1 MAEILVLA
9 ERAPSG
15 AIRPTVAEL
24 LGLAARLGDAVAV
37 VVSPPG
43 DASAV
48 EQLGQWGAARVIVA
62 ESDRATSA
70 DAALGVL
77 EADALVAAMQQ
88 SSPAAV
94 LVPNSVVGRDVA
106 GRVAVRTGS
115 GLAADAVDVTLQG
128 ERVVASHSVFGG
140 AWQTESAVDG
150 APMIVTVRIGAVDDR
165 APAAAGT
172 VSTVPI
178 EGGAPAATVDS
189 VEDLTP
195 ASDRPELRGAS
206 TVVSG
211 GRGLGS
217 KENFVLVEQL
227 ADALGAAVGASRAA
241 VDAGYTPQSTQ
252 VGQTGITVAPQL
264 YVALGISGAI
274 QHRAG
279 MQTAKTIV
287 AINKD
292 RDAPIFDIAD
302 FGIVGDVFT
311 VVPKLIE
318 ELEAKRR

>member
-1 MAEILVLA
+1 MAEFLVLA

-15 AIRPTVAEL
+15 AIRPSVAEL

-37 VVSPPG
+37 VVSPSG
-43 DASAV
+43 EAAAAAT
-48 EQLGQWGAARVIVA
+48 QLGEWGAARVIVA
-62 ESDRATSA
+62 ESAAAGSA
-70 DAALGVL
+70 IGVL
-77 EADALVAAMQQ
+77 EAEALVAAMEQ

-94 LVPNSVVGRDVA
+94 LVPNSVVGREIA

-115 GLAADAVDVTLQG
+115 ALAADAVDLALQG
-128 ERVVASHSVFGG
+128 DRLVASHSVFGG

-150 APMIVTVRIGAVDDR
+150 APMIVTVRMGAVDDR
-165 APAAAGT
+165 APAAAGAA
-172 VSTVPI
+172 STIAIPS
-178 EGGAPAATVDS
+178 GAPAATVDS

-195 ASDRPELRGAS
+195 TSSRPELRGAS
-206 TVVSG
+206 VVVSG

-217 KENFVLVEQL
+217 KAQFVLVEQL
-227 ADALGAAVGASRAA
+227 ADALGGAVGASRAA
-241 VDAGYTPQSTQ
+241 VDAGYTPQNTQ
-252 VGQTGITVAPQL
+252 VGQTGITVAPNL

-287 AINKD
+287 AINRD

-311 VVPKLIE
+311 VVPKLIDE
-318 ELEAKRR
+318 IAAKKR

>member
-1 MAEILVLA
+1 MAEFLVLA

-15 AIRPTVAEL
+15 AIRPSVAEL

-37 VVSPPG
+37 VVTPPG
-43 DASAV
+43 DTAAAA
-48 EQLGQWGAARVIVA
+48 QLGEWGAARVLVA
-62 ESDRATSA
+62 ESDHTGSVS
-70 DAALGVL
+70 GVL
-77 EADALVAAMQQ
+77 EAEALIAAMEQA
-88 SSPAAV
+88 SPAAV
-94 LVPNSVVGRDVA
+94 LVPNSVVGREVA
-106 GRVAVRTGS
+106 GRVAVRSGS
-115 GLAADAVDVTLQG
+115 ALAIDAVDLELKG

-165 APAAAGT
+165 APAAAGAA
-172 VSTVPI
+172 STVAI
-178 EGGAPAATVDS
+178 GSGAPAATVDS

-195 ASDRPELRGAS
+195 TSSRPELRGAS
-206 TVVSG
+206 VVVSG

-217 KENFVLVEQL
+217 KEDFVLVEQL
-227 ADALGAAVGASRAA
+227 ADALGGAVGASRAA

-287 AINKD
+287 AINRD

-318 ELEAKRR
+318 EIEAKKR